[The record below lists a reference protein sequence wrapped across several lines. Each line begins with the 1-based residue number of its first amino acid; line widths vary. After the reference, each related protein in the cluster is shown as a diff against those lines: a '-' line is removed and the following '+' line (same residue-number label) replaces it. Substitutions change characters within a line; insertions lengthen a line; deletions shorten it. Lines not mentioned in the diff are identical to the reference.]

1 MEIRGLNMKTPK
13 KLLSLLAA
21 SLLYASVASAATV
34 TDSVNICAG
43 DGSPL
48 YTATFAVPE
57 LKGSETIAKIG
68 NAYLDMKH
76 RRFLQKCKSL
86 ETDAYLIYEAWK
98 AGAAENDSFSK
109 SANQKRSSAG
119 GKSAPGYTMSTEP
132 SDCPARGTISFVT
145 QEIISIIGQ
154 SDAITYAATFD
165 RNTGRR
171 LSLADA
177 FGGDKA
183 IADKIAVY
191 VQHYLPISPYKDSLS
206 GDFTAH
212 VYEFCSAPIEDGW
225 YISGDY
231 LIVIYPA
238 AAITTNP
245 TGEVHIAVPLKEL
258 DKK

>member
-1 MEIRGLNMKTPK
+1 MKTPK
-13 KLLSLLAA
+13 KLLPLLAA
-21 SLLYASVASAATV
+21 SLLYASVVSVVSVASAATV

-57 LKGSETIAKIG
+57 LKGDETVIKIG
-68 NAYLDMKH
+68 NAYLDMKY

-98 AGAAENDSFSK
+98 AGAAENDSFGK
-109 SANQKRSSAG
+109 SSGQKGSASG
-119 GKSAPGYTMSTEP
+119 GKSSPGYAMSTEP
-132 SDCPARGTISFVT
+132 SDVPTRGTISFVT
-145 QEIISIIGQ
+145 KEVTSIIGQ
-154 SDAITYAATFD
+154 SNAITYAATFD
-165 RNTGRR
+165 RSTGRR

-177 FGGDKA
+177 FRGDKA

-225 YISGDY
+225 YISGDN

-238 AAITTNP
+238 AAITTKP
-245 TGEVHIAVPLKEL
+245 SGEVLVAVPLKEL
-258 DKK
+258 EKK